1 MNVMIKAIQ
10 ERRLQKGY
18 NFHDIEHATGIPAKR
33 MHSFE
38 KGNTHLSLEE
48 IERLFEF
55 LNLKRTDLIVT
66 KRRKG
71 KRRPLIFTLL
81 TTILFLSLALF
92 FVFSSI
98 GKEKEHVD
106 VNQPVLQQDNDL
118 PQSTNIDEI
127 IVPPVTDLPATDP
140 TVSKPYVSEPSVTEV
155 TTPEGTRLR
164 FWGNVQYQTEQFPK
178 ILDSDKDTTTY
189 EIIPIEQLSHG
200 DSIPNW
206 LSSKDMDHVLLNLA
220 TRFVWEDGIKK
231 ERDRLNKLGYKN
243 AGIDYSNEVFKP
255 YILESE
261 DGTIGILPFTRTI
274 VEVGHIAT
282 RNEVGLAKIYDQ
294 AILMNAITEAKKD
307 VDLLVV
313 LIGWGDRDADS
324 RDPKN
329 KELAQEMVAAGAD
342 LIVGNHSINGQEIEW
357 IDGVPVF
364 YSLGHSLSD
373 FKINQKNNNYSY
385 VLDIRLIDQ
394 KISDLKI
401 HIGRLVNGVLTFDLS
416 EEEKEKFEQKVL
428 PQAQKSINTQ

>member
-48 IERLFEF
+48 TERLFEF
-55 LNLKRTDLIVT
+55 LNLKPTDLIVT
-66 KRRKG
+66 KKRKG

-98 GKEKEHVD
+98 GKENEHVD
-106 VNQPVLQQDNDL
+106 MNQPVFQQDNDL
-118 PQSTNIDEI
+118 PQPTNSDE
-127 IVPPVTDLPATDP
+127 VVETVTTEPPVAEATIA
-140 TVSKPYVSEPSVTEV
+140 
-155 TTPEGTRLR
+155 EGTRLR
-164 FWGNVQYQTEQFPK
+164 FWGNVQYQTEQLPK
-178 ILDSDKDTTTY
+178 IVESDKELTTY
-189 EIIPIEQLSHG
+189 EIVPIEHLSHE

-206 LSSKDMDHVLLNLA
+206 LSTKDKDHLLLNLA
-220 TRFVWEDGIKK
+220 TRFIWDAGIKK
-231 ERDRLNKLGYKN
+231 ERDRLNKLGYPN
-243 AGIDYSNEVFKP
+243 VGIDYSEEVFTP
-255 YILESE
+255 YILETNE
-261 DGTIGILPFTRTI
+261 GKVGILPFTRTI
-274 VEVGHIAT
+274 LEVGHIAT
-282 RNEVGLAKIYDQ
+282 QSEVGLAKVYDRN
-294 AILMNAITEAKKD
+294 ILMNAITEAKKD

-329 KELAQEMVAAGAD
+329 KELAQGMVAAGAD